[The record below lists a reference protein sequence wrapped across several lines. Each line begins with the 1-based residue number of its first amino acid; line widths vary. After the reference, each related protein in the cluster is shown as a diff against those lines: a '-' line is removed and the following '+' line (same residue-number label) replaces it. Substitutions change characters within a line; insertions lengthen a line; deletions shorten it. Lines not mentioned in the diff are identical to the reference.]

1 VHRVGIALLLVGF
14 VSFTALPLAGPAA
27 ADPAIHEIVAAYC
40 SGGGVG
46 AIDANGFLEPPGI
59 TGGSNANNFAQPVF
73 ASGSVA
79 GTFPNLVVTS
89 KPNAKYV
96 AGTNALTG
104 LSATTVSH
112 PSAARCPGAAVLP

>member
-1 VHRVGIALLLVGF
+1 MHRIGIALLFAGF
-14 VSFTALPLAGPAA
+14 LSLTAVLTQPAA

-46 AIDANGFLEPPGI
+46 TIDASGFLEPRGI

-73 ASGSVA
+73 SSGAVA
-79 GTFPNLVVTS
+79 GTFPDLVVTS

-96 AGTNALTG
+96 AGTHALFG
-104 LSATTVSH
+104 LNATTANH
-112 PSAARCPGAAVLP
+112 PSAAHC